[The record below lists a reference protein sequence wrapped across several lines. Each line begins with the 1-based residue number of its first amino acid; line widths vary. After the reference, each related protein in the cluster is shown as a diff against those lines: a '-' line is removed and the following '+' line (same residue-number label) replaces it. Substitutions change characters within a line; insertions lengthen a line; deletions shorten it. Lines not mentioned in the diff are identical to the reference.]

1 MLLAGC
7 IAAAG
12 LLFLIF
18 KLGVRRVINYDITFD
33 ILITG
38 FLVYALAGTYAGM
51 MAALMGGLMVSII
64 LFVMKRTM
72 NREVLGI
79 IRTPN
84 FPYRKLGWITKPPE
98 SF

>member
-12 LLFLIF
+12 LLFLVF
-18 KLGVRRVINYDITFD
+18 KFGVRRVIHYDIMFD
-33 ILITG
+33 VLITG

-72 NREVLGI
+72 RREVL
-79 IRTPN
+79 TLVPKKT
-84 FPYRKLGWITKPPE
+84 FPFREIGWVTKRPHQ
-98 SF
+98 

>member
-1 MLLAGC
+1 MLLAGG

-18 KLGVRRVINYDITFD
+18 KFGVRKVIHYDIMFD

-72 NREVLGI
+72 NREVLGV
-79 IRTPN
+79 IRTSN
-84 FPYRKLGWITKPPE
+84 FPYRKLGWITKAPE

>member
-18 KLGVRRVINYDITFD
+18 KFGVRKVIHYDIMFD
-33 ILITG
+33 VLITG

-64 LFVMKRTM
+64 LFIMKRTM
-72 NREVLGI
+72 RREVI
-79 IRTPN
+79 AVIRTPN
-84 FPYRKLGWITKPPE
+84 FPYRKLGWVTKSPHQ
-98 SF
+98 

>member
-1 MLLAGC
+1 MLIAGS

-18 KLGVRRVINYDITFD
+18 KFGVRKIISYDITFD

-51 MAALMGGLMVSII
+51 MAALMGGLMVSVI

-72 NREVLGI
+72 NREELAM
-79 IRTPN
+79 IRTSQ
-84 FPYRKLGWITKPPE
+84 FPYRKLGWVTKPPE
-98 SF
+98 KF

>member
-64 LFVMKRTM
+64 LFIMKRTM
-72 NREVLGI
+72 KREVLTVI
-79 IRTPN
+79 PKET
-84 FPYRKLGWITKPPE
+84 FPYRQFDWVVKRPGR
-98 SF
+98 